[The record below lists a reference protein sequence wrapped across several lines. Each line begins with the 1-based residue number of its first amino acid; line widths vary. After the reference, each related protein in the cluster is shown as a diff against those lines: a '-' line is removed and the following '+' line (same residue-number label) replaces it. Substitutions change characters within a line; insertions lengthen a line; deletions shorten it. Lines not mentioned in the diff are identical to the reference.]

1 MMTGIQNVNSL
12 EAGYYAATLI
22 FIGWFALYDFR
33 RHLVRNQA
41 LAIFFFWCLL
51 SLPLT
56 ASTSLLPVSLLIL
69 QAVMGFLNGG
79 LILLAAAWITHGGIG
94 GGDIKL
100 AALLGLLFG
109 TRGVCLILFIAAISA
124 LAFVLLISGRNRSS
138 PCACPLSHFFFWVLC
153 CGYFYRRKS
162 YAAFYLVRSFTGP
175 FPCLPS
181 GFRLNRTGKSI
192 FRSKPLKESMKHEN
206 Q

>member
-51 SLPLT
+51 
-56 ASTSLLPVSLLIL
+56 SLLPVSLLIL

-138 PCACPLSHFFFWVLC
+138 PLRLPFVPFLFLGSVLWVFL
-153 CGYFYRRKS
+153 
-162 YAAFYLVRSFTGP
+162 
-175 FPCLPS
+175 
-181 GFRLNRTGKSI
+181 
-192 FRSKPLKESMKHEN
+192 
-206 Q
+206 

>member
-138 PCACPLSHFFFWVLC
+138 PCACLC
-153 CGYFYRRKS
+153 PI
-162 YAAFYLVRSFTGP
+162 SF
-175 FPCLPS
+175 S
-181 GFRLNRTGKSI
+181 GFCAVGIFIGENHMLLFISSGLLLALFLAFLLGSALIEQARAFLDQNR
-192 FRSKPLKESMKHEN
+192 
-206 Q
+206 

>member
-56 ASTSLLPVSLLIL
+56 ASTVTLSWRLSWDCSLEPV
-69 QAVMGFLNGG
+69 
-79 LILLAAAWITHGGIG
+79 
-94 GGDIKL
+94 
-100 AALLGLLFG
+100 
-109 TRGVCLILFIAAISA
+109 
-124 LAFVLLISGRNRSS
+124 
-138 PCACPLSHFFFWVLC
+138 
-153 CGYFYRRKS
+153 
-162 YAAFYLVRSFTGP
+162 
-175 FPCLPS
+175 
-181 GFRLNRTGKSI
+181 
-192 FRSKPLKESMKHEN
+192 ESV
-206 Q
+206 

>member
-56 ASTSLLPVSLLIL
+56 ASTSLRLPFVP
-69 QAVMGFLNGG
+69 FLF
-79 LILLAAAWITHGGIG
+79 
-94 GGDIKL
+94 
-100 AALLGLLFG
+100 LG
-109 TRGVCLILFIAAISA
+109 S
-124 LAFVLLISGRNRSS
+124 VL
-138 PCACPLSHFFFWVLC
+138 WVFL
-153 CGYFYRRKS
+153 
-162 YAAFYLVRSFTGP
+162 
-175 FPCLPS
+175 
-181 GFRLNRTGKSI
+181 
-192 FRSKPLKESMKHEN
+192 
-206 Q
+206 

>member
-56 ASTSLLPVSLLIL
+56 ASTSLLPEQIL
-69 QAVMGFLNGG
+69 YRFYQESN
-79 LILLAAAWITHGGIG
+79 
-94 GGDIKL
+94 
-100 AALLGLLFG
+100 
-109 TRGVCLILFIAAISA
+109 SA
-124 LAFVLLISGRNRSS
+124 FCSTQCN
-138 PCACPLSHFFFWVLC
+138 
-153 CGYFYRRKS
+153 
-162 YAAFYLVRSFTGP
+162 
-175 FPCLPS
+175 PCLYGHGYCS
-181 GFRLNRTGKSI
+181 HTRQYI
-192 FRSKPLKESMKHEN
+192 
-206 Q
+206 

>member
-79 LILLAAAWITHGGIG
+79 LILLAAAWITHGGI
-94 GGDIKL
+94 KL

-138 PCACPLSHFFFWVLC
+138 PLRLPFVPFLFLGSVLWVFL
-153 CGYFYRRKS
+153 
-162 YAAFYLVRSFTGP
+162 
-175 FPCLPS
+175 
-181 GFRLNRTGKSI
+181 
-192 FRSKPLKESMKHEN
+192 
-206 Q
+206 

>member
-79 LILLAAAWITHGGIG
+79 LILLAAAWITHGGNPWSLSDPVYCRHIG
-94 GGDIKL
+94 TRFCSSNQWQKPFITPAPALCPISFSGFCAVGIFIGENHMLLFISSGLLL
-100 AALLGLLFG
+100 ALFLAFLLG
-109 TRGVCLILFIAAISA
+109 SA
-124 LAFVLLISGRNRSS
+124 LIEQARAFLDQNR
-138 PCACPLSHFFFWVLC
+138 
-153 CGYFYRRKS
+153 
-162 YAAFYLVRSFTGP
+162 
-175 FPCLPS
+175 
-181 GFRLNRTGKSI
+181 
-192 FRSKPLKESMKHEN
+192 
-206 Q
+206 

>member
-12 EAGYYAATLI
+12 EGGYYAATLI

-41 LAIFFFWCLL
+41 LAAFFFWCLL
-51 SLPLT
+51 SLPLA

-69 QAVMGFLNGG
+69 RAVMGFLNGG
-79 LILLAAAWITHGGIG
+79 LILFVASWITHGGIG

-124 LAFVLLISGRNRSS
+124 LAFVLLSTGRNRSS
-138 PCACPLSHFFFWVLC
+138 PLRLPFVPFLFLGSVLWVFL
-153 CGYFYRRKS
+153 
-162 YAAFYLVRSFTGP
+162 
-175 FPCLPS
+175 
-181 GFRLNRTGKSI
+181 
-192 FRSKPLKESMKHEN
+192 
-206 Q
+206 

>member
-138 PCACPLSHFFFWVLC
+138 PLRLPFVRFLFLGSVLWVFL
-153 CGYFYRRKS
+153 
-162 YAAFYLVRSFTGP
+162 
-175 FPCLPS
+175 
-181 GFRLNRTGKSI
+181 
-192 FRSKPLKESMKHEN
+192 
-206 Q
+206 